1 MKEEVLES
9 ESFGDEINMD
19 DGKEV
24 DPFSEMSGKPGDG
37 EAMEFLYEDG
47 EASEEKSED
56 GEGDEGPSVEDLDS
70 EEELDR
76 EAAEAQADVADAK
89 TKSQKRDRAQKRI
102 KQLHEKSRLA
112 AEVARRER
120 DRADQL
126 EAQFNEFQKTHF
138 ESTTKSLEAQE
149 NDIRSRMRE
158 AAENNDLAQIAELSE
173 RIADIK
179 VQRLT
184 LKNTPVPN
192 TNSNERRNTVAD
204 EIWLSQNVGW
214 ERDPERSSRIRKAA
228 SKIQTDFSYLQ
239 PGTTEYYEKLD
250 ELSESDEPE
259 EVKPKRTPN
268 GTPPVNGRS
277 SRSTNHVSSQRKG
290 KVTLDKADLKL
301 IRSMGLDPNNKKVRE
316 EMLRE
321 KMKQM
326 GRMK

>member
-37 EAMEFLYEDG
+37 EAMEFLYEDD
-47 EASEEKSED
+47 EASEEKSEE

-138 ESTTKSLEAQE
+138 ESTTKSLEAQ
-149 NDIRSRMRE
+149 
-158 AAENNDLAQIAELSE
+158 ELSE